1 MAYKE
6 NVSLL
11 LPPLE
16 CQFPED
22 INLCVPFLQLSLYSY
37 KDIYFIY
44 KMYFLFIKKNVQ
56 IHLYI
61 IIVANKYI
69 FAYTYLGFMYTYIEM
84 HIIVYFLISVNKN
97 GIMLNK
103 LKLESFYLQ

>member
-16 CQFPED
+16 SQFPED

-44 KMYFLFIKKNVQ
+44 KMYFLFIKKMF
-56 IHLYI
+56 
-61 IIVANKYI
+61 KYI
-69 FAYTYLGFMYTYIEM
+69 YI
-84 HIIVYFLISVNKN
+84 
-97 GIMLNK
+97 
-103 LKLESFYLQ
+103 